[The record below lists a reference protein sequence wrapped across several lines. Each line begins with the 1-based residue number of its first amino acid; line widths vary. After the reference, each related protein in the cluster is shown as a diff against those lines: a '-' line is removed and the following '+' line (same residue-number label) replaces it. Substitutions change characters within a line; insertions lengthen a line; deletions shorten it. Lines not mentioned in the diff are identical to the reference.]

1 MDAQKGEFSR
11 ELAALRQRHEAVTAQ
26 AAATS
31 RRLREVEEASVTALD
46 EANTRYA
53 QLEAATTIATSQLK
67 EVTFWLLCSSFREAT
82 VDPLQ
87 PRLIHRRLALDCF

>member
-1 MDAQKGEFSR
+1 VDGQKGEFAR

-31 RRLREVEEASVTALD
+31 RRLREVEEASATALD

-67 EVTFWLLCSSFREAT
+67 EVTFLAPVFLFLLREAT
-82 VDPLQ
+82 VNPLSSNSSA
-87 PRLIHRRLALDCF
+87 PR